1 MDSQF
6 DTNFGYASD
15 ADAELAG
22 DEEGDGSGIGEEQP
36 EGPFN
41 LAELE
46 ILAHR
51 RREWTQARKKEK
63 AIILREIYKEF
74 AKIGRNRDLSLVQ
87 RQEKE
92 EQITAWLKKPLR
104 TQKPRIT
111 IRSAYKYSVRSVVW
125 EIYHEQIQEK
135 HALMKNEGATKG
147 DHKRI
152 DLYQQALTNFIQ
164 EDLTEEQ
171 LAAAHDI
178 AEKWNGPEGPSAEV
192 QARNAKKYTL
202 KFMKNFAEEMWR
214 YCGMRMVSL
223 TGWKDEDGAVQAC
236 CMDFNSDIAS
246 GSAFNDIHTLDATWR
261 DYLGTAYE
269 NPDISGGE
277 EVPNIAAHR
286 PRAKKGDPV
295 QLVMN
300 EDGEI
305 WIGDLTGRSRDTI
318 LQMVRG
324 YLTAHYR
331 RACKSRSATVPF
343 KKLGR
348 YQAEMIATRHLP
360 ENFSFT
366 VDPSH
371 MRLSVAL
378 DLLNFWRERQIANPN
393 DVFSFQKW
401 LDQSGNLWEM
411 RDARVPSPP
420 TPPAAYDVDLFNRMR
435 DARVPSPPS
444 PPAAYDVDLFNRMR
458 DARVPSLP
466 SPPTATEADTS
477 KKLQSA
483 EAPSPPSQREGLRI
497 EQEDEP
503 DRSGRIDFGDPDR
516 ARLREWFMLG
526 LTGPSLSADD
536 RLALER
542 AGLANADTADDVLR
556 ALQDLKSQHTLDLH
570 IVRTMKRIA
579 TDIQHL
585 VENRVKSTHLGL
597 YMIDSIDLLELSRYP
612 NLAPD
617 VQRYTGGPPYPTRQ
631 SAIEMAIIYWGL
643 RVECAVVHLLGL
655 PRVSDW
661 PTQWFYNVLLDLKEL
676 DHLILVTV
684 SRHSFTPMLPACF
697 HAYLRCQED
706 KDRFQEEIRNI
717 PLGAFHMIDSLAHYI
732 PDWTQ
737 RTPNKYTGFV
747 FPWWLHGSSNYPA
760 DFQKLSGGRVFPI
773 AAEYFQYK
781 WPTANPSIGDKVDTW
796 IQGQVQNQMKYLRE
810 IQEDVEANGRKVN
823 HLFSQWAALSGL
835 LGRGDID

>member
-1 MDSQF
+1 MSEQQQCKVRFYRQLDIVLISPRQQPGTSSVPDEDTDISSSQSRIESK
-6 DTNFGYASD
+6 NCPSME
-15 ADAELAG
+15 ELK
-22 DEEGDGSGIGEEQP
+22 SYGEESPSPPP
-36 EGPFN
+36 EMST
-41 LAELE
+41 A
-46 ILAHR
+46 
-51 RREWTQARKKEK
+51 
-63 AIILREIYKEF
+63 LRSPSPTF
-74 AKIGRNRDLSLVQ
+74 DLSLFERMKRAQVP
-87 RQEKE
+87 
-92 EQITAWLKKPLR
+92 KPPTPEYTRAPCPQADLAMADAGDLGD
-104 TQKPRIT
+104 I
-111 IRSAYKYSVRSVVW
+111 AVRAPSPSPNMSLFERMRCAQVPSPPS
-125 EIYHEQIQEK
+125 
-135 HALMKNEGATKG
+135 
-147 DHKRI
+147 
-152 DLYQQALTNFIQ
+152 
-164 EDLTEEQ
+164 LTEERVPSSQ
-171 LAAAHDI
+171 EDAEMELA
-178 AEKWNGPEGPSAEV
+178 EG
-192 QARNAKKYTL
+192 
-202 KFMKNFAEEMWR
+202 
-214 YCGMRMVSL
+214 
-223 TGWKDEDGAVQAC
+223 
-236 CMDFNSDIAS
+236 
-246 GSAFNDIHTLDATWR
+246 
-261 DYLGTAYE
+261 
-269 NPDISGGE
+269 
-277 EVPNIAAHR
+277 
-286 PRAKKGDPV
+286 
-295 QLVMN
+295 
-300 EDGEI
+300 
-305 WIGDLTGRSRDTI
+305 SRDT
-318 LQMVRG
+318 
-324 YLTAHYR
+324 TAGSPLPMFNLSLYER
-331 RACKSRSATVPF
+331 MKRAPVP
-343 KKLGR
+343 K
-348 YQAEMIATRHLP
+348 P
-360 ENFSFT
+360 
-366 VDPSH
+366 PSPPP
-371 MRLSVAL
+371 AL
-378 DLLNFWRERQIANPN
+378 DMDLFNRMRHARVPSPPSPCPAY
-393 DVFSFQKW
+393 DVDLFNRMRHAQVPSPPSPPAAYDVDLFNRMRHARVPSPPTPPAAYDVD
-401 LDQSGNLWEM
+401 LFNRM
-411 RDARVPSPP
+411 RDARVPSPPTPPAAYDVDLFNRMRHARVPSPP

-458 DARVPSLP
+458 DARVPSPP

-556 ALQDLKSQHTLDLH
+556 ALQDLKSRHVSPASAGNYPYEKTLDLH

-585 VENRVKSTHLGL
+585 VENRVKSMHLGL

-760 DFQKLSGGRVFPI
+760 DFQKLRGGRVFPI

-823 HLFSQWAALSGL
+823 HLFSRWAALSGL